1 MFPIIY
7 FYLTHNNLYK
17 HSSLLL
23 FSKKGETISTALAS
37 PQLYNRVLAAVED
50 ATHTLTAQPLTSA
63 ASLKKAYD
71 LYEHAKSACEALPHG
86 HGRALAQERL
96 MFLYK
101 YITDSRRIL
110 ISDDFNTKT
119 EMIVNTID
127 KATRS
132 IEENK
137 PDAASR
143 LYGKAQEL
151 FASLPDESTLLHK
164 KENTRRNLTELHQRI
179 VHAKEVEHDRRFY
192 QLFHSTEM
200 LLDRVAALAKT
211 NPAAAKKTYVDVLK
225 VYRSLNVPPSLFWKK
240 AALRKRMHLVEAL
253 LKPAKKEFF
262 VPQEHALSSELVA
275 VIAGNH
281 GLKSNAAFPELVK
294 LLSRLESCSLAHL
307 DAARDTFGTAKRI
320 AMSLS
325 GDKSVL
331 NQCFAKMRSRLEL
344 LSLLER
350 IQHTK
355 TASDI
360 HALLADVQ
368 RRSLDYNK
376 YYPHDHAFTDKIYEE
391 CALLQTLLDEGV
403 SAGEVA
409 RAMG

>member
-1 MFPIIY
+1 MK
-7 FYLTHNNLYK
+7 L
-17 HSSLLL
+17 
-23 FSKKGETISTALAS
+23 ISTALAS
-37 PQLYNRVLAAVED
+37 PSAPQLYNRVLAAVED
-50 ATHTLTAQPLTSA
+50 ATNTLAAQPLTTVE
-63 ASLKKAYD
+63 SLKKAYH
-71 LYEHAKSACEALPHG
+71 LYEHAKKTCEALPHS

-101 YITDSRRIL
+101 YITDSRRLL
-110 ISDDFNTKT
+110 ISDDFNAKT
-119 EMIVNTID
+119 EMIVNVID

-137 PDAASR
+137 HDAASR

-151 FASLPDESTLLHK
+151 FASLPDEPTLLHN
-164 KENTRRNLTELHQRI
+164 KENTRRHLTELHQRI

-200 LLDRVAALAKT
+200 LLDRGAKLAQKD
-211 NPAAAKKTYVDVLK
+211 AVAAKKTYADVLK
-225 VYRSLNVPPSLFWKK
+225 VYRSLTVPPSLFWKK
-240 AALRKRMHLVEAL
+240 AALRKRMHAVEAQ

-262 VPQEHALSSELVA
+262 VPQEHALSPELVA

-281 GLKSNAAFPELVK
+281 GLKSNQSFPELVK

-307 DAARDTFGTAKRI
+307 DEARDTFGTAKRL
-320 AMSLS
+320 ALSLS
-325 GDKSVL
+325 GDKSSL
-331 NQCFAKMRSRLEL
+331 NRCFAKMRSRLEL
-344 LSLLER
+344 LSTLER

-360 HALLADVQ
+360 HGLLADVQ

-391 CALLQTLLDEGV
+391 CALLQTLLEEGV
-403 SAGEVA
+403 TMGEVV
-409 RAMG
+409 RAVS